1 MVNHPFTMTLL
12 FLLTFIAGGITGKAI
27 SDLQDFLGTKPKRP
41 IEIGSNTK
49 EIILN
54 NEDVIIIFQGQRY
67 YFNESYNKKPKS
79 ELTKRKPNEFNKK

>member
-1 MVNHPFTMTLL
+1 MVSHPFVMTLL

-27 SDLQDFLGTKPKRP
+27 SDLQDFLGVKPTRP
-41 IEIGSNTK
+41 IEIGSHTK

-67 YFNESYNKKPKS
+67 NFNESYNKKPKS
-79 ELTKRKPNEFNKK
+79 QLVRRNPNEFNRK